1 MIPVELITVYVGHV
15 NLVFLHSSSLYAVEI
30 AIAHPKFVGVGG
42 GYDIALIQ
50 LKNEINFKSSSSS
63 CVCQLK
69 PHGTYDRSTCY
80 AIGWG
85 ATSYENRK
93 PSFFL
98 RHVMLPVLEDSYCST
113 HSKHY
118 VYNPKIQLCAGF
130 EKGESDSCVGDSGGP
145 LLCLTSKEHF
155 TYALVGLV
163 SYGFGCAQA
172 HSPGYYTKVSY
183 FLDWI
188 KKQTGC

>member
-1 MIPVELITVYVGHV
+1 MAGGKSLDPHYLLGIVNGDISHMNEWPFMASLLYKSKTHFCGGSVWNSKFILTAAHCLYFDNQTLIPVELITVYVGHV

-118 VYNPKIQLCAGF
+118 VYNPKNSIMC
-130 EKGESDSCVGDSGGP
+130 
-145 LLCLTSKEHF
+145 
-155 TYALVGLV
+155 
-163 SYGFGCAQA
+163 
-172 HSPGYYTKVSY
+172 
-183 FLDWI
+183 WI
-188 KKQTGC
+188 